1 MARGLLVYGINH
13 HSAPVELRERL
24 SVPEEALAQRLGE
37 LLEVPG
43 VEEAVLLST
52 CNRVE
57 MIACCVG
64 DVSRGELLHKALL
77 ADSGVTPELAEPH
90 AYQHTGREAVRH
102 LFRVA
107 SSLDSLVVGE
117 PQILGQMKDQYLLSH
132 GHSSTGV
139 VLNRLFHKSFS
150 VAKRV
155 RSETGIASKSVSL
168 ASVAV
173 DLAGKIFESLEGRTA
188 LLLGLGE
195 IGEVTA
201 RQLLSAG
208 VERLLVANR
217 TLETALELARE
228 LDGTALPLERMAGYL
243 PLADLVIG
251 CSGGGQ
257 LVMAAEV
264 SAAVKERRHR
274 PMFFID
280 LAVPRN
286 FDPAINNVDG
296 AYLYDLDDLAS
307 VANENKSSRRREAT
321 EGEVMVE
328 QEVDSFWQWFEG
340 LELVPTIVELRES
353 VELIRTTELMRTLD
367 KMSLDEESRERVDQ
381 MTRSMMNK
389 LLHSPT
395 SVLKEAG
402 GSNEETGLLSATR
415 RLFGLGDPEK

>member
-1 MARGLLVYGINH
+1 
-13 HSAPVELRERL
+13 
-24 SVPEEALAQRLGE
+24 
-37 LLEVPG
+37 
-43 VEEAVLLST
+43 
-52 CNRVE
+52 
-57 MIACCVG
+57 
-64 DVSRGELLHKALL
+64 
-77 ADSGVTPELAEPH
+77 
-90 AYQHTGREAVRH
+90 
-102 LFRVA
+102 
-107 SSLDSLVVGE
+107 
-117 PQILGQMKDQYLLSH
+117 
-132 GHSSTGV
+132 
-139 VLNRLFHKSFS
+139 
-150 VAKRV
+150 
-155 RSETGIASKSVSL
+155 
-168 ASVAV
+168 
-173 DLAGKIFESLEGRTA
+173 
-188 LLLGLGE
+188 
-195 IGEVTA
+195 VTA

-243 PLADLVIG
+243 PLADLVVG

-264 SAAVKERRHR
+264 SAALKERRHR

-296 AYLYDLDDLAS
+296 AYLYDVDDLAS
-307 VANENKSSRRREAT
+307 VINENKSSRRREAT

-328 QEVDSFWQWFEG
+328 QEVDSFWQWFEA

-353 VELIRTTELMRTLD
+353 VEIIRATELTRTLD